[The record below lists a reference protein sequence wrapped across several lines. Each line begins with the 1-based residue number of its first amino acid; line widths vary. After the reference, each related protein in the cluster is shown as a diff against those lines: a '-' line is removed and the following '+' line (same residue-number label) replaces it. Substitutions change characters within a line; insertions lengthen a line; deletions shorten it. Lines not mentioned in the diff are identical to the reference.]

1 MGDIFGYSF
10 IFIFFLDEN
19 LGIFVGMLGEDDDG
33 LFWIIVSFY
42 MVDVVNGYEL
52 WLNVFFLCIFL
63 ELFMKLKIKK
73 GKCVI
78 KEVLFGWL
86 VNDFVG
92 IYCNDLYGDIVI
104 VENNGLF

>member
-1 MGDIFGYSF
+1 
-10 IFIFFLDEN
+10 
-19 LGIFVGMLGEDDDG
+19 
-33 LFWIIVSFY
+33 
-42 MVDVVNGYEL
+42 
-52 WLNVFFLCIFL
+52 
-63 ELFMKLKIKK
+63 MKLKIKK

-104 VENNGLF
+104 VENNGLFKL